1 MWGNAKDSQLGI
13 PGLPEVQPFP
23 VEVKFLTED
32 DGLGAHHVLSVTIG
46 ASHVICLVSRLGH
59 ERE

>member
-32 DGLGAHHVLSVTIG
+32 DGLGTHHVLSVAIG
-46 ASHVICLVSRLGH
+46 ASHVICLVLRLGH